1 MKHIPL
7 FFLMIFVAANLVAN
21 ETLPLDEEKALQQLN
36 ADQAQEPGAVLF
48 TPPEGWH
55 FADPKKLPRSVKV
68 MVVGKSSSEYPPSLN
83 LATENFNGT
92 LKQYLK
98 IVKDINDRSGAEWKD
113 LGTIRTQAGEASFS
127 QVDAKTKWGT
137 ERLMHVILI
146 RDGIAYILT
155 AGALKDEF
163 PRYYKEFFT
172 SMRSLRFNKNAYDM
186 IPEAKRR
193 DLLEK
198 AIDDLKQKWVVYLHE
213 FEKTAPSETTDLA
226 SKAFESS
233 DFQTQS
239 WQPFKANL
247 QSDFADLGTVWQ
259 QHVLNH
265 TKDELLR

>member
-1 MKHIPL
+1 MKLIHS
-7 FFLMIFVAANLVAN
+7 FFLLLAITTTLTAN
-21 ETLPLDEEKALQQLN
+21 EALPPDEEKALQQHN
-36 ADQAQEPGAVLF
+36 DDQAQEPGAVLF

-83 LATENFNGT
+83 LATEKFDGT

-98 IVKDINDRSGAEWKD
+98 IVKEINDRSGAEWKD
-113 LGTIRTQAGEASFS
+113 LGTIRTQAGDASLS

-137 ERLMHVILI
+137 ERLMHVIVI
-146 RDGIAYILT
+146 RDGIVYIMT

-186 IPEAKRR
+186 VSDAKRR

-198 AIDDLKQKWVVYLHE
+198 AVDDLKQKWVVYLHQY
-213 FEKTAPSETTDLA
+213 EKTAQPATTDLA
-226 SKAFESS
+226 IKAFESP
-233 DFQTQS
+233 DFQNQS

-247 QSDFADLGTVWQ
+247 QREFSDHGTVWQ
-259 QHVLNH
+259 QHVLNN
-265 TKDELLR
+265 TKDELLH

>member
-1 MKHIPL
+1 MKQIH
-7 FFLMIFVAANLVAN
+7 FFILMILVASCLMAN
-21 ETLPLDEEKALQQLN
+21 DALPPHEEKALQQQN

-83 LATENFNGT
+83 LATEKYDGT

-98 IVKDINDRSGAEWKD
+98 IVKEINDRSGAEWKD
-113 LGTIRTQAGEASFS
+113 LGTIRTQAGDASLS

-146 RDGIAYILT
+146 RDGIVYIMT

-172 SMRSLRFNKNAYDM
+172 SMRSLRFNKNAFEM
-186 IPEAKRR
+186 ITDAKRR

-213 FEKTAPSETTDLA
+213 YEKTARPGATDIALT
-226 SKAFESS
+226 AFESA
-233 DFQTQS
+233 DFQKQT
-239 WQPFKANL
+239 WQPFKTSL
-247 QSDFADLGTVWQ
+247 QRDFADLGTVWQ
-259 QHVLNH
+259 QHVLNN
-265 TKDELLR
+265 TKDELVK